1 MTILSDSDAA
11 EVTKIFGALVRD
23 VYVKVYTQKLECPT
37 CSDTEVIL
45 KELDGLSD
53 RLKVSFLNLQT
64 DREDAVKDGVD
75 RAPAIIVSGGTH
87 SRVKFYGTPS
97 GYEFS
102 SLLTTIIDT
111 GGSEEPLTE
120 GTIQFL
126 GDLDTDLHMQVFVT
140 PTCPHCPSAAVLAS
154 RMARYSSRVRSEV
167 IEANEFPELSRKF
180 RVQGVPRTVVNGIF
194 FAEGSISE
202 TMMTDALKK
211 GLADDPAE
219 ETNLMDYL
227 QNKGRSS

>member
-1 MTILSDSDAA
+1 MAILSDSDAA
-11 EVTKIFGALVRD
+11 EVTKILGVLVRD
-23 VYVKVYTQKLECPT
+23 VHVKVYTQKLECPT
-37 CSDTEVIL
+37 CTDTEAIL
-45 KELDGLSD
+45 RELDELSE
-53 RLKVSFLNLQT
+53 RLKVSFLNPQT
-64 DREDAVKDGVD
+64 DMEDAEKDGVE
-75 RAPAIIVSGGTH
+75 RVPAIIVSDGTH

-111 GGSEEPLTE
+111 GGSAEPLTE

-167 IEANEFPELSRKF
+167 IEANEFPELSSKF

-194 FAEGSISE
+194 FAEGSLPESS
-202 TMMTDALKK
+202 MTDALKK
-211 GLADDPAE
+211 GLADDPSE

-227 QNKGRSS
+227 QNN

>member
-1 MTILSDSDAA
+1 MALLSDNDAR
-11 EVTKIFGALVRD
+11 EVRKIFGSLVRD
-23 VYVKVYTQKLECPT
+23 VHIRVYTQKLECPT
-37 CSDTEVIL
+37 CRDTETIL

-53 RLKVSFLNLQT
+53 RLKVSFLNSLEN
-64 DREDAVKDGVD
+64 REEAEKDSVD
-75 RAPAIIVSGGTH
+75 RAPAIIVSDGTH

-120 GTIQFL
+120 DTIQFL
-126 GDLDTDLHMQVFVT
+126 KDLDTDLEMQVFVT
-140 PTCPHCPSAAVLAS
+140 PTCPHCPSSAVLAS

-180 RVQGVPRTVVNGIF
+180 KVQGVPRTIVNGIF
-194 FAEGSISE
+194 FAEGSLSE

-211 GLADDPAE
+211 GLADDPPA
-219 ETNLMDYL
+219 ETNLLDYL
-227 QNKGRSS
+227 QNG

>member
-1 MTILSDSDAA
+1 MAILSDSDAA

-23 VYVKVYTQKLECPT
+23 VHVKVYTQKLECPS
-37 CSDTEVIL
+37 CSDTETIL
-45 KELDGLSD
+45 RELDELSE
-53 RLKVSFLNLQT
+53 RLKVSFLNPQT
-64 DREDAVKDGVD
+64 DRDEARKDGVE
-75 RAPAIIVSGGTH
+75 RVPALIVSDGTH

-126 GDLDTDLHMQVFVT
+126 KDLDTDILMQVFVT
-140 PTCPHCPSAAVLAS
+140 PACPHCPSAAVLAS
-154 RMARYSSRVRSEV
+154 RMARCSNRVRSEV

-180 RVQGVPRTVVNGIF
+180 RVQSVPRTIVNGIF
-194 FAEGSISE
+194 FAEGSLSE
-202 TMMTDALKK
+202 AMMTDALRK
-211 GLADDPAE
+211 GLADNPSE
-219 ETNLMDYL
+219 ETNLLGYL
-227 QNKGRSS
+227 QNN

>member
-1 MTILSDSDAA
+1 MAILSDSDTA

-37 CSDTEVIL
+37 CTDTETIL
-45 KELDGLSD
+45 RELDELSE

-75 RAPAIIVSGGTH
+75 KAPAIIVSDGTH

-126 GDLDTDLHMQVFVT
+126 GDLDSDLHMQVFVT

-167 IEANEFPELSRKF
+167 IEANEFPELSSKF

-194 FAEGSISE
+194 FTEGSLPES
-202 TMMTDALKK
+202 MMTDALKK
-211 GLADDPAE
+211 GLADDPSE

-227 QNKGRSS
+227 QNN